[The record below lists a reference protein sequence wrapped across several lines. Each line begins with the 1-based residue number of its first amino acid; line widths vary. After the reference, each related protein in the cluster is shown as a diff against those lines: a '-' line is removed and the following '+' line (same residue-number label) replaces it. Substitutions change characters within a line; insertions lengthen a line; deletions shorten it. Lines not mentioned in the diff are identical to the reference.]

1 MNPFSVPSLI
11 CAVLFLFLG
20 IAVVS
25 YNPKAKLNLI
35 LGVLS
40 FNWILF
46 AVSLFMLHLSENAI
60 QASFW
65 NKWPYALLLPSLII
79 MIYYSIALNKLEK
92 KWGEKIAYLPLKAHF
107 FVFSAIAMFFW
118 ATVIFSDLLIAPP
131 ERHPLTF
138 LWSTFH
144 IFQSILCVWVNPPDR
159 DL

>member
-1 MNPFSVPSLI
+1 MRSFRLLTSSIRVILSLLIAWRVEIQNWNEKEENVNPFSVPSLI

-65 NKWPYALLLPSLII
+65 NKWPYRNSNWTYNRMGYWEHFEVSLERRILGTDLYCLWNIYWFVVMVIIYIKLL
-79 MIYYSIALNKLEK
+79 
-92 KWGEKIAYLPLKAHF
+92 
-107 FVFSAIAMFFW
+107 
-118 ATVIFSDLLIAPP
+118 
-131 ERHPLTF
+131 
-138 LWSTFH
+138 
-144 IFQSILCVWVNPPDR
+144 
-159 DL
+159 